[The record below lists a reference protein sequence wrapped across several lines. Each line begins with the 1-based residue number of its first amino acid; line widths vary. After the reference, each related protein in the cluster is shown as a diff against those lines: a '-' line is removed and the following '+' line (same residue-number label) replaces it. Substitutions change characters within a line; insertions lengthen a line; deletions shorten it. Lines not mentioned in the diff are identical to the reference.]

1 MYIKRDMSLVS
12 LNFHVFITC
21 GIKDMVVSV
30 PAKSPKIVI
39 ISTIL
44 REYALLKRL

>member
-1 MYIKRDMSLVS
+1 MYIKRDISLVS
-12 LNFHVFITC
+12 LNFHVFITW
-21 GIKDMVVSV
+21 GINEIVVRV

-44 REYALLKRL
+44 EEYDILKSL